1 MDILKR
7 LVVEEEGQGIVEYT
21 LMIGLIVLGVWVA
34 VDLLDIPG
42 SVSTLWNNVDA
53 EITGA
58 PAAP

>member
-42 SVSTLWNNVDA
+42 SVSTLWTNVDA

-58 PAAP
+58 P

>member
-58 PAAP
+58 P

>member
-34 VDLLDIPG
+34 VDLLNIDTAVSG
-42 SVSTLWNNVDA
+42 LWTKVST
-53 EITGA
+53 EITTA
-58 PAAP
+58 P

>member
-42 SVSTLWNNVDA
+42 SVSVLWNNVDA
-53 EITGA
+53 EITGGVA
-58 PAAP
+58 P